1 MTDNQYQP
9 ELPRHMSFGWLIA
22 VLGADMASTLDKH
35 LKEIGLNIGLWPTLF
50 ALWEED
56 GLTQSELT
64 SRCNT
69 AHYTTTRLLDSL
81 EKMEL
86 VERRPHP
93 TSRRAHL
100 VYLTEKGRELESKA
114 APLAK
119 QCNEEFLSALS
130 SSERAQITGLVK
142 KVIAGRNPKLKL

>member
-1 MTDNQYQP
+1 
-9 ELPRHMSFGWLIA
+9 MSFGWQIA
-22 VLGADMASTLDKH
+22 VLGAGMSDCLDRE
-35 LKEIGLNIGLWPTLF
+35 LKSIGLSIIQWPTLF

-56 GLTQSELT
+56 GITQSELT
-64 SRCNT
+64 NRCNT

-100 VYLTEKGRELESKA
+100 VYLTEKGRNLEKEAVAKA
-114 APLAK
+114 RAV
-119 QCNEEFLSALS
+119 NTEFLSVLTKNEQEQVES
-130 SSERAQITGLVK
+130 LILKIMTNRQQKLEK
-142 KVIAGRNPKLKL
+142 KVV

>member
-1 MTDNQYQP
+1 MTDHQP
-9 ELPRHMSFGWLIA
+9 ELPRHTSFGWLIA
-22 VLGADMASTLDKH
+22 VLGADMAHALDNR
-35 LKEIGLNIGLWPTLF
+35 LKEIGLNISLWPTLF

-81 EKMEL
+81 EKMAL

-100 VYLTEKGRELESKA
+100 VYLTEKGRELEA
-114 APLAK
+114 TAVPLAK
-119 QCNEEFLSALS
+119 ACNDEFLSGLS
-130 SSERAQITGLVK
+130 PAERTQIQSLIHK
-142 KVIAGRNPKLKL
+142 IIINRNPALPS